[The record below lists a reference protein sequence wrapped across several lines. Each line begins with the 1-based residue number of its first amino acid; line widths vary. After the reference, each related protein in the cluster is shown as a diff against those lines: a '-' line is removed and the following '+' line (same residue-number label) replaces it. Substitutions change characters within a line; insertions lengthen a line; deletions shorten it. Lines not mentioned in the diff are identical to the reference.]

1 MESKRAARARARA
14 RARLVEQAEHAH
26 TAALQ
31 ASVEDEVVRQL
42 EQESE
47 LAVAVARDKRRTVA
61 MRMFDTLLVGL
72 GQGDHTFLMAILSA
86 RRMRGTLNAWY
97 PNPTQDTLLTWAAR
111 HGQAEAVR
119 LLLQGGASAGA
130 PDGGGASA
138 LYIASQEGHL
148 EIARLLRDA
157 GAAVDQADK
166 DGATPLFVA
175 CELGQLEVAQLLIEA
190 GAAIEQ
196 PLDDGSTPLL
206 IACHFCHLEVAKL
219 LSSYGASRA
228 AVPHVGTPEEVAD
241 RQGHADLAAWLVAS
255 RGWTPLAH
263 LETLTAARA
272 TSLLR
277 SGASLHEGEPTPLQR
292 AAGGEGE
299 AAALIRRAAAPW
311 SPASHSLFPAPAR
324 ARAALL
330 VVSLYEIHERHHLDS
345 AGATNGI
352 AALDFGHCVLG
363 FAIGR
368 ETE

>member
-138 LYIASQEGHL
+138 LYIACYKGLLECARLLVEAGAAVNQSEANAEGCTPLFKACQEGHL
-148 EIARLLRDA
+148 EIVRLL
-157 GAAVDQADK
+157 
-166 DGATPLFVA
+166 L
-175 CELGQLEVAQLLIEA
+175 EA
-190 GAAIEQ
+190 GAAIDQ
-196 PLDDGSTPLL
+196 TNNSGVTPLL
-206 IACHFCHLEVAKL
+206 VSCVSGRLEILEAE
-219 LSSYGASRA
+219 
-228 AVPHVGTPEEVAD
+228 HVFLP
-241 RQGHADLAAWLVAS
+241 
-255 RGWTPLAH
+255 P
-263 LETLTAARA
+263 
-272 TSLLR
+272 
-277 SGASLHEGEPTPLQR
+277 
-292 AAGGEGE
+292 
-299 AAALIRRAAAPW
+299 
-311 SPASHSLFPAPAR
+311 
-324 ARAALL
+324 
-330 VVSLYEIHERHHLDS
+330 
-345 AGATNGI
+345 N
-352 AALDFGHCVLG
+352 
-363 FAIGR
+363 
-368 ETE
+368 